1 MRMMVETWMRRR
13 EGTQEMVKRR
23 WRWGWTRLAWR
34 TNLQSPCGPQMP
46 RLSAF
51 ADKKLFLSRR
61 TPCLFHHDE
70 VGYRSTH
77 MISIIACTI
86 NVTIYHHFL
95 PVT

>member
-1 MRMMVETWMRRR
+1 MDAQKRGDAGDGQEEMEMGVDPFGLEDKFAEPMWPADAEAVCFCRQET
-13 EGTQEMVKRR
+13 
-23 WRWGWTRLAWR
+23 
-34 TNLQSPCGPQMP
+34 
-46 RLSAF
+46 LSKPENAV
-51 ADKKLFLSRR
+51 
-61 TPCLFHHDE
+61 HHDE